1 MNIHKYFVAI
11 LIYAFFTIS
20 ISINAHE
27 DDEILGYWLTSQS
40 IVLIKNCEGNLCAT
54 IEHIFVEEGTDPKSI
69 LDSNNKDKALRE
81 RTIIGI
87 NLIQN
92 FKYEKG
98 SRSYKG
104 GKIYLS
110 LIHI

>member
-1 MNIHKYFVAI
+1 MNIHKYFVAT
-11 LIYAFFTIS
+11 LIYAFFTVT

-69 LDSNNKDKALRE
+69 LDSNNKSSYPFLWL
-81 RTIIGI
+81 ILNI
-87 NLIQN
+87 NRVPRLDWKN
-92 FKYEKG
+92 
-98 SRSYKG
+98 
-104 GKIYLS
+104 S
-110 LIHI
+110 L

>member
-1 MNIHKYFVAI
+1 MNIHKYFVAT
-11 LIYAFFTIS
+11 LTYAFFTVTV
-20 ISINAHE
+20 SINAHE

-87 NLIQN
+87 KGQDLIKAE
-92 FKYEKG
+92 KYMTLEG
-98 SRSYKG
+98 VE
-104 GKIYLS
+104 YLKV
-110 LIHI
+110 I

>member
-40 IVLIKNCEGNLCAT
+40 IVLIKN
-54 IEHIFVEEGTDPKSI
+54 
-69 LDSNNKDKALRE
+69 
-81 RTIIGI
+81 
-87 NLIQN
+87 
-92 FKYEKG
+92 
-98 SRSYKG
+98 
-104 GKIYLS
+104 LS